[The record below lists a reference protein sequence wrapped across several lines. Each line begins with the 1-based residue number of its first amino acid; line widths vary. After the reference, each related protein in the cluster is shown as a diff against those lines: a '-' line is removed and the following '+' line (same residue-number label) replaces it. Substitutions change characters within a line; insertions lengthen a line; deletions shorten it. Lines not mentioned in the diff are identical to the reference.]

1 MNLVRAS
8 ASDLPDLAALMNLA
22 FRGAGADAGWNSE
35 AGYIAGDRVRLADL
49 EAEFAASPDA
59 LLMLHRE
66 EGRLLG
72 SVRIEPCKGDAW
84 YLGALTVRPDLQDR
98 GLGRALLAAGEK
110 LAAQHGARR
119 IRMSVVNVRDTLIAW
134 YERRGYALTGETAPF
149 AYDDARWGTPLR
161 DDLHFVLLEK
171 AL

>member
-1 MNLVRAS
+1 MNLVRAT
-8 ASDLPDLAALMNLA
+8 AADLPELAALMNLA

-35 AGYIAGDRVRLADL
+35 AGYIEGDRVQLADL
-49 EAEFAASPDA
+49 QAEFAASPQA

-72 SVRIEPCKGDAW
+72 SVRIEPHKSDTW
-84 YLGALTVRPDLQDR
+84 YLGALTERPDLQDR
-98 GLGRALLAAGEK
+98 GLGRALLEAGER
-110 LAAQHGARR
+110 LAAERGARR
-119 IRMSVVNVRDTLIAW
+119 MRMSVVNVRDSLIAW

-149 AYDDARWGTPLR
+149 AYDDARWGRPLR
-161 DDLHFVLLEK
+161 DDLCFVLLEK